1 MKVLMTGVK
10 YDKEGMIG
18 TALKEFLGIHG
29 VHVTA
34 FVGDIRDRANWQI
47 YFNDDF
53 DMVIHLAA
61 LAGVRRS
68 IDEPDLYWDVNVNG
82 TANALGYA
90 EYKDIPILYASSSN
104 AWEWWVN
111 PYAASKKACEA
122 LGMNSKAKSI
132 GMRFHTV
139 WPGRDDMLFKM
150 IENNQVEY
158 INVHHTRDW
167 IHIYDMC
174 EAIWT
179 LMNNFDAVEADHKV
193 VDIGNGKEYNVAEV
207 FEKYSGGRSVI
218 HIHDNPVHERVHT
231 KADNQWLLDL
241 GWKPTKEIL

>member
-1 MKVLMTGVK
+1 MKVLITGVE
-10 YDKEGMIG
+10 YDKKGMIG
-18 TALKEFLGIHG
+18 TALRKYLEGWG
-29 VHVTA
+29 VTVLP
-34 FVGDIRDRANWQI
+34 FNGDIRHQENW
-47 YFNDDF
+47 DF
-53 DMVIHLAA
+53 YDNLQVDMVIHLAA
-61 LAGVRRS
+61 KAGVRQS
-68 IDEPDLYWDVNVNG
+68 IEEPDYYWDVNVNG
-82 TANALGYA
+82 TAKALAFA
-90 EYKDIPILYASSSN
+90 ERHNIRILYASSSN

-122 LGMNSKAKSI
+122 LGIASKARAI

-150 IENNQVEY
+150 IQNNQVDY

-167 IHIYDMC
+167 IHIDDMC

-179 LMNNFDAVEADHKV
+179 LMQNFDDVADTKSI

-207 FEKYSGGRSVI
+207 FEEYSGGKKVKLNY
-218 HIHDNPVHERVHT
+218 DNPVHERVHT